1 MAASKV
7 APVLALSLLL
17 LAVAAHGCEP
27 HCSGGGGG
35 GAPAV
40 VIPTPT
46 VVVPLP
52 SFGGAHGGYGG
63 YGHGRCPI
71 DALKLRVCANVLNG
85 ALLAREQSCHGPIRH
100 ACPAARLAIADAD
113 AAVCLCTA
121 VKANVLGVNLNVPVE
136 LKLILNKCGK
146 TCPSDFT
153 C

>member
-85 ALLAREQSCHGPIRH
+85 ALGVNVGHGPYDC
-100 ACPAARLAIADAD
+100 CPLLAGLADAD

>member
-71 DALKLRVCANVLNG
+71 DARKLRVCANVLNG
-85 ALLAREQSCHGPIRH
+85 ARGGNGGHGPYDCCPLLAGR
-100 ACPAARLAIADAD
+100 ADAD

>member
-52 SFGGAHGGYGG
+52 SYDRHG
-63 YGHGRCPI
+63 HCPI

-85 ALLAREQSCHGPIRH
+85 ALGVNVGHGPYDC
-100 ACPAARLAIADAD
+100 CPLLAGLADAD